1 MTVAG
6 TGSATREA
14 AVTVRRVIT
23 DTDFSWDGGPVHLS
37 RGTILD
43 VPPGSD
49 LETAIGTGNLADL
62 SDPVAAAA
70 AAEQAGAS
78 N

>member
-1 MTVAG
+1 MTL
-6 TGSATREA
+6 
-14 AVTVRRVIT
+14 RRVT
-23 DTDFSWDGGPVHLS
+23 ADTDITWDGGQQHLS
-37 RGTILD
+37 RGTILA
-43 VPPGSD
+43 VEPGSS